1 MVTVFG
7 LATTRNVFHIG
18 EEALMYLCWETWILL
33 VFLLMMFEICN
44 CDLTRGRHVIGGGTG
59 ELPPKEMNIS
69 VLGCVACWWASSYT
83 GGYCYL
89 LLSWNIIGH
98 TQHSSLALAYLAVSF
113 LQGFGNVTAY
123 HQLYL
128 GKYRYMVCFLAG
140 SWPDN
145 KEWMS
150 ETRGD
155 AKVIPTRTN
164 KLSWEIEKVEES
176 WGVNEVGAREHVCS
190 LFFRDG
196 DWSVRT
202 NMGVQ
207 KDVQPWRSQEDDEVW
222 QDLSTGKSVV
232 DALLAPTSTT
242 KLEERQGRC
251 WFSSMSIYL
260 QSKVGRDVGFPHIR
274 PQQNPKKND
283 DAERGA

>member
-1 MVTVFG
+1 MG
-7 LATTRNVFHIG
+7 LKLH
-18 EEALMYLCWETWILL
+18 CL
-33 VFLLMMFEICN
+33 VI
-44 CDLTRGRHVIGGGTG
+44 VI
-59 ELPPKEMNIS
+59 
-69 VLGCVACWWASSYT
+69 
-83 GGYCYL
+83 CYL
-89 LLSWNIIGH
+89 VGNHCTYSS
-98 TQHSSLALAYLAVSF
+98 SSLALAYLAVSL
-113 LQGFGNVTAY
+113 LQGFGNVRLPY
-123 HQLYL
+123 QHSVPSMYIDKGL
-128 GKYRYMVCFLAG
+128 VCFLAG

-207 KDVQPWRSQEDDEVW
+207 KDVQPWRSQEDGEVW
-222 QDLSTGKSVV
+222 QDPSAGKSVV
-232 DALLAPTSTT
+232 DALLAPTSPHD
-242 KLEERQGRC
+242 
-251 WFSSMSIYL
+251 
-260 QSKVGRDVGFPHIR
+260 VGR
-274 PQQNPKKND
+274 
-283 DAERGA
+283 AESLAAVDSVACPSTFKLKWAET

>member
-1 MVTVFG
+1 MSLPTI
-7 LATTRNVFHIG
+7 N
-18 EEALMYLCWETWILL
+18 CIL
-33 VFLLMMFEICN
+33 ESI
-44 CDLTRGRHVIGGGTG
+44 D
-59 ELPPKEMNIS
+59 
-69 VLGCVACWWASSYT
+69 
-83 GGYCYL
+83 
-89 LLSWNIIGH
+89 
-98 TQHSSLALAYLAVSF
+98 
-113 LQGFGNVTAY
+113 
-123 HQLYL
+123 
-128 GKYRYMVCFLAG
+128 RYMVCFLAG

-202 NMGVQ
+202 SMGVQ

-260 QSKVGRDVGFPHIR
+260 QSKVGRDVGFTHIR
-274 PQQNPKKND
+274 LQQNPE
-283 DAERGA
+283 ERWCRKRCIILHTTTNLTKG